1 MNINEPVLTD
11 KIKEQRTNMANKT
24 SEQYNNVLNACKDIF
39 FKKMNDYGTAWRILR
54 TSSLTDQ
61 IFIKANRIRTIQEL
75 KRSMVKEGV
84 DSEFIGI
91 INYCIM
97 ALIQLELEDS
107 SDLELPADRTKT
119 LYDKY
124 ADEAHALMLNK
135 NHDYGE
141 AWRDMRVSSLTDLI
155 LMKLLRIKQIED
167 NKGKTLI
174 SEGIDANY
182 YDIINY
188 AIFAMILMGASE
200 TAKQN

>member
-1 MNINEPVLTD
+1 
-11 KIKEQRTNMANKT
+11 MANKT
-24 SEQYNNVLNACKDIF
+24 SEQYQAVLDDCKDIF
-39 FKKMNDYGTAWRILR
+39 FKKMRDYGTAWRILR

-61 IFIKANRIRTIQEL
+61 IFIKANRIRTIQEVETSL
-75 KRSMVKEGV
+75 VGEGIEP
-84 DSEFIGI
+84 EFIGI

-97 ALIQLELEDS
+97 ALIQLELPKDEE
-107 SDLELPADRTKT
+107 LELEEKHATS

-124 ADEAHALMLNK
+124 ATEAFELMKRK

-182 YDIINY
+182 FDMLNY
-188 AIFAMILMGASE
+188 AVFALILMGEEKALNTNS
-200 TAKQN
+200 N